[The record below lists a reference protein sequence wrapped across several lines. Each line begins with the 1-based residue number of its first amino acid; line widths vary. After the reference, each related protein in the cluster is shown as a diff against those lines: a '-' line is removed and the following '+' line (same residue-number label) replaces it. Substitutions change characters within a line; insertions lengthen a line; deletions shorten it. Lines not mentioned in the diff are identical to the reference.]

1 MMQITHVFHMFIG
14 VLALATS
21 AQAQD
26 SSPPAPQTYTVTL
39 GSGQNVMVTAPAATP
54 HPDSGWITWQFERK
68 AASPDGR
75 FVAVIFLK
83 DAVFAKDNVT
93 VVYLVKPG
101 GQILPLPDSDVNIL
115 NWTPDGQYLL
125 GGGVN
130 TLRLWNTNG
139 KVRTRVLDSIGA
151 LDTTGNFACVSPLSF
166 DEAAVTVQRFSLPQ
180 LRPAGTFVL
189 PAAPAEDER
198 FCR

>member
-1 MMQITHVFHMFIG
+1 MQITNAFHMLLG
-14 VLALATS
+14 ALTLTTFAG
-21 AQAQD
+21 AQGD
-26 SSPPAPQTYTVTL
+26 SPPAPQTYTVTL
-39 GSGQNVMVTAPAATP
+39 RSGTKVEVTAPASTP

-68 AASPDGR
+68 AASADGR
-75 FVAVIFLK
+75 FVAVMFLK

-101 GQILPLPDSDVNIL
+101 GQILALPESDVNTL
-115 NWTPDGQYLL
+115 NWTPNGQYLL

-139 KVRTRVLDSIGA
+139 KLRTRVLDSIGA
-151 LDTTGNFACVSPLSF
+151 LDTTGLFACVSPLSF
-166 DEAAVTVQRFSLPQ
+166 DEAAVTVQRLLVPYLQ
-180 LRPAGTFVL
+180 PAGTFPL
-189 PAAPAEDER
+189 PKAPTEEER

>member
-1 MMQITHVFHMFIG
+1 MKAAHVVYTLIG
-14 VLALATS
+14 ALALAPL

-26 SSPPAPQTYTVTL
+26 ALPPVPQTYTVTL
-39 GSGQNVMVTAPAATP
+39 GSGQKVEVTAPASTP
-54 HPDSGWITWQFERK
+54 HPDGGWITWQFERK
-68 AASPDGR
+68 AASADGR
-75 FVAVIFLK
+75 FVAVMFLK

-93 VVYLVKPG
+93 VVHLVKPG
-101 GQILPLPDSDVNIL
+101 GQIVPLPDSDVNIL
-115 NWTPDGQYLL
+115 TWTPDGQYLL

-151 LDTTGNFACVSPLSF
+151 VDSKDGFACVSPLSF
-166 DEAAVTVQRFSLPQ
+166 NKAAVTVQRLIVPH
-180 LRPAGTFVL
+180 LRPAGTFTL
-189 PAAPAEDER
+189 PKAPDEQDR